1 MNTIIIREDGTRHA
15 GCDESSGWVWYAARQ
30 LELALVKVVEDL
42 ESRLLSTSQCN
53 TDTEAGPGMTE
64 RTKRNATI
72 LELGSGTGW
81 LSLQLALRGATV
93 TATERSG
100 AMSLLTRNIMSN
112 QERIDN
118 LNVFVEEL
126 EWSSDLRLEGQWD
139 LFVGSDLIYI
149 HENNLPLLR
158 TLLRHDCQF
167 CVLSWEERKP
177 KEEANFI
184 LLAQQSN
191 FHIDSLVQIGT
202 NPTTGNRVWLLCMTY
217 QKPRVALPVLDD
229 ERHGF
234 VDIAAV

>member
-1 MNTIIIREDGTRHA
+1 
-15 GCDESSGWVWYAARQ
+15 
-30 LELALVKVVEDL
+30 
-42 ESRLLSTSQCN
+42 
-53 TDTEAGPGMTE
+53 
-64 RTKRNATI
+64 
-72 LELGSGTGW
+72 
-81 LSLQLALRGATV
+81 
-93 TATERSG
+93 
-100 AMSLLTRNIMSN
+100 MSN

-118 LNVFVEEL
+118 LNVCVEEL

-184 LLAQQSN
+184 LLAQQNN

-202 NPTTGNRVWLLCMTY
+202 NPATGNIVWLLCMSF
-217 QKPRVALPVLDD
+217 QKPCVTIAED

-234 VDIAAV
+234 NIATV

>member
-30 LELALVKVVEDL
+30 LELALVTVVEDL
-42 ESRLLSTSQCN
+42 ESRLLSTSPCGTETGP
-53 TDTEAGPGMTE
+53 TDM
-64 RTKRNATI
+64 KRNATI

-118 LNVFVEEL
+118 LNVCVEEL

-184 LLAQQSN
+184 LLAQQNN

-202 NPTTGNRVWLLCMTY
+202 NPATGNIVWLLCMSF
-217 QKPRVALPVLDD
+217 QKPCVTIAED

-234 VDIAAV
+234 NIATV